1 MIEYDNL
8 NEQYILNIF
17 PELKRQIDEEMQGF
31 DRFLPHVIFGNIL
44 NPIVVNLLKKEKYK
58 QDAQLNKIFEMYEQ
72 FAIDGDIETQNL
84 LQVTLLEY
92 LWDEKITFDR
102 ALEMMGEKTKEIWQ
116 YIYDYIL
123 VPTE

>member
-44 NPIVVNLLKKEKYK
+44 NPIVVNLLKK
-58 QDAQLNKIFEMYEQ
+58 
-72 FAIDGDIETQNL
+72 
-84 LQVTLLEY
+84 
-92 LWDEKITFDR
+92 
-102 ALEMMGEKTKEIWQ
+102 
-116 YIYDYIL
+116 
-123 VPTE
+123 

>member
-44 NPIVVNLLKKEKYK
+44 NPIVVNLLKNEKYK

>member
-1 MIEYDNL
+1 
-8 NEQYILNIF
+8 
-17 PELKRQIDEEMQGF
+17 
-31 DRFLPHVIFGNIL
+31 
-44 NPIVVNLLKKEKYK
+44 
-58 QDAQLNKIFEMYEQ
+58 MYEQ